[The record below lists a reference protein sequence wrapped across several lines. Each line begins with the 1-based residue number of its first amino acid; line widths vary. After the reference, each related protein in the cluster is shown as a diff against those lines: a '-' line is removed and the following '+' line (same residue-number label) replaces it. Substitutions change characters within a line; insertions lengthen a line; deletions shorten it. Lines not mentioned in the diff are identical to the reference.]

1 MNLAECVEGPAFP
14 SVLTADTS
22 TSLIQSIRNGATDL
36 FYELIRP
43 HERNTYLTA
52 LAITGNH
59 ADAEEVVQ
67 ESVLKA
73 FRHLDQFR
81 GESKFSTWLVRITVN
96 EARGLL
102 RKNRRVTFEPI
113 EYELPSGRIMHRD
126 FADKRETPWQT
137 LEREE
142 LGLVVNKAVAM
153 LPPKYREIF
162 ELRDLQKLS
171 INQTAK
177 QLGITRS
184 TVKAR
189 LWRARLKLR
198 RLVAGRLTYTRRKIS
213 FAGAGN
219 CSSRLN

>member
-1 MNLAECVEGPAFP
+1 MGMAGCVDHLVFP
-14 SVLTADTS
+14 SVLSADTS

-43 HERNTYLTA
+43 HERNIYLTA

-67 ESVLKA
+67 ESLLKA
-73 FRHLDQFR
+73 FRYLNQFR

-102 RKNRRVTFEPI
+102 RKNRRVTFEPL
-113 EYELPSGRIMHRD
+113 EYELPSGHTLHRD
-126 FADKRETPWQT
+126 FPDKRETPWQT

-142 LGLVVNKAVAM
+142 QRLVVNKAVAM

-177 QLGITRS
+177 HVGITRS

-198 RLVAGRLTYTRRKIS
+198 RLIAGRLTYTRRKTS
-213 FAGAGN
+213 FAASN
-219 CSSRLN
+219 SSSRPN

>member
-1 MNLAECVEGPAFP
+1 MNLAESVENPAFP
-14 SVLTADTS
+14 AILATDNSAET
-22 TSLIQSIRNGATDL
+22 IQSVREGATER
-36 FYELIRP
+36 FYDLIRP
-43 HERNTYLTA
+43 HERNVYLTA

-73 FRHLDQFR
+73 FRHLNQFR

-113 EYELPSGRIMHRD
+113 EHELPSGHTLHRD
-126 FADKRETPWQT
+126 FPDKRETPWQT

-142 LGLVVNKAVAM
+142 QRLVVRNAVAM

-198 RLVAGRLTYTRRKIS
+198 RLIAGRLTYTKRKTS
-213 FAGAGN
+213 FAASN
-219 CSSRLN
+219 SSSKPN